1 MARMMRKLLLT
12 LATVS
17 ALPAARFDFTTPE
30 KIVRVADPQISPDG
44 KFIYIVVSRASFTT
58 DLWEPQLVRV
68 DVSTKSQQVMAD
80 GLHGISSPRF
90 SPDGTMLA
98 FLANIEG
105 KTQIHIMPVGGGA
118 VKQITNSPTGVQHFR
133 WRPDGK
139 AFAFAAL
146 DEDPKK
152 EGPERF
158 NRSFEIQNNDYL
170 RQSAP
175 KSSHLWLAVID
186 GETRRVTTGAWTMP
200 IAYPPGPAPSPISWT
215 PDGKSVVIMKLAS
228 AYSGDF
234 DKASM
239 QMVDMTTGAMHPVT
253 GRSHGES
260 QPEISPDG
268 SRIVYW
274 YPRDG
279 KRGNVNELF
288 VSPIAGGEGR
298 SMTRPLDRHI
308 LRGIWMPDG
317 KNLLIAANDQTTT
330 GVWIQPLDGP
340 AKRVNLGKLIASA
353 SYGLDASL
361 SRDGHAAMVA
371 SETQRPNE
379 LFYMDSLTSKPE
391 RLTDFNAPIAELE
404 LGRTETV
411 DWDFEGFKEDG
422 AVTYPPDYQSNR
434 KYPLVLYI
442 HGGPTGASKEAF
454 STRSQLLA
462 AQGWIVFEPNYRGS
476 DNLGNAYKFAIEG
489 DAGAGPGRDVIA
501 GMEALKKKASIDESR
516 MAVSG
521 WSYGGY
527 MTSWMIGNYPD
538 MWKAAVAGASVTDWV
553 DMYNLGD
560 SNVRR
565 VGTLGG
571 SPYTDE
577 KIYRSA
583 LAQSPI
589 TYDLKARTPTL
600 ILALTGDYRVPIV
613 QSYRLYHIL
622 RDNGVPTKFIAYPL
636 TGHNPADPVHQ
647 QDVDRRWV
655 EWLKA
660 YLDPKTKAD

>member
-1 MARMMRKLLLT
+1 MMRKLLLT
-12 LATVS
+12 FATVS
-17 ALPAARFDFTTPE
+17 ALYAARFDFTAPE

-44 KFIYIVVSRASFTT
+44 KFIFIVVSRASFTT

-68 DVSTKSQQVMAD
+68 DVATKTQQIMAAK
-80 GLHGISSPRF
+80 LHGISSPRF

-98 FLANIEG
+98 FLANVEG
-105 KTQIHIMPVGGGA
+105 KTQIHIMPMGGGS
-118 VKQITNSPTGVQHFR
+118 VKQITSSPTGVQHFR

-146 DEDPKK
+146 DEDVKK

-186 GETRRVTTGAWTMP
+186 GETRRITSGTWTMP
-200 IAYPPGPAPSPISWT
+200 IAYPPGPAPSPITWT

-234 DKASM
+234 DRATM
-239 QMVDMTTGAMHPVT
+239 EMVDMTTGAMHPVT
-253 GRSHGES
+253 GRTRGES
-260 QPEISPDG
+260 QPEISLDG
-268 SRIVYW
+268 TKIAYW

-279 KRGNVNELF
+279 KRGNVNELY
-288 VSPIAGGEGR
+288 VSPIDGGEGR
-298 SMTRPLDRHI
+298 SITRPLDRHI
-308 LRGIWMPDG
+308 LRGTWMPDG
-317 KNLLIAANDQTTT
+317 KNLLIAANDHTTT

-340 AKRVNLGKLIASA
+340 ARRVNLGKLIASA

-361 SRDGHAAMVA
+361 SRDGHVA
-371 SETQRPNE
+371 LVAGETQHPNE
-379 LFYMDSLTSKPE
+379 LFYMDSFTAKPE
-391 RLTDFNAPIAELE
+391 RLTDFNAPIAGLE

-411 DWDFEGFKEDG
+411 EWDFEGFKEDG
-422 AVTYPPDYQSNR
+422 VVTYPPDYQSVQ

-501 GMEALKKKASIDESR
+501 GIEAAKRKASVDESR

-538 MWKAAVAGASVTDWV
+538 MWKAAVAGASVTDWI

-571 SPYTDE
+571 SPYTSE
-577 KIYRSA
+577 KIYKSA
-583 LAQSPI
+583 LEQSPI

-613 QSYRLYHIL
+613 QSYRLYHVL
-622 RDNGVPTKFIAYPL
+622 RDKGVPTKFIAYPL

-655 EWLKA
+655 EWLKT
-660 YLDPKTKAD
+660 YLDSQTKTD

>member
-1 MARMMRKLLLT
+1 MLRMIRKLLLT
-12 LATVS
+12 FACVTV
-17 ALPAARFDFTTPE
+17 LLAARFDVSTPG
-30 KIVRVADPQISPDG
+30 KIVRVSDPQISPNG
-44 KFIYIVVSRASFTT
+44 SFVYIVVSRANFNN
-58 DLWEPQLVRV
+58 DVWEPQLVRV
-68 DVSTKSQQVMAD
+68 DVATRSQQVMAA
-80 GLHGISSPRF
+80 GLRAISSVRF
-90 SPDGTMLA
+90 SQDGTMLA
-98 FLANIEG
+98 FLANVDG
-105 KTQIHIMPVGGGA
+105 KTQVHIMPVDGGP
-118 VKQITNSPTGVQHFR
+118 VKQVTKSTTGIQHFR

-139 AFAFAAL
+139 AFAYAAL
-146 DEDPKK
+146 DDDQPK

-175 KSSHLWLAVID
+175 KSSHLWLAEID
-186 GETRRVTTGAWTMP
+186 GATRRITSGTWTMP
-200 IAYPPGPAPSPISWT
+200 IAYPPGPAPSPITWT

-228 AYSGDF
+228 PYSGDF
-234 DKASM
+234 DQASM
-239 QMVDMTTGAMHPVT
+239 QMVDMETGAMRAIT
-253 GRSHGES
+253 GRTRGES

-268 SRIVYW
+268 TQILYW

-279 KRGNVNELF
+279 KRGNVTELY
-288 VSPIAGGEGR
+288 VSPIGGGPGR
-298 SMTRPLDRHI
+298 SLTGPLDRHM
-308 LRGIWMPDG
+308 LRGIWLPDG
-317 KNLLIAANDQTTT
+317 KNLLVGANDHTTT

-340 AKRVNLGKLIASA
+340 AKRVDLGKLIASA
-353 SYGLDASL
+353 SYGLDASV
-361 SRDGHAAMVA
+361 SRDGHIAIVA
-371 SETQRPNE
+371 SETQRPSE
-379 LFYMDSLTSKPE
+379 LFYMTSLTAKPE
-391 RLTDFNAPIAELE
+391 RLTDFNASIAALE

-411 DWDFEGFKEDG
+411 NWELDGFKEDG
-422 AVTYPPDYQSNR
+422 AVTYPPDYQSGK
-434 KYPLVLYI
+434 KYPLILYI

-489 DAGAGPGRDVIA
+489 DAGAGPGRDVMA
-501 GMEALKKKASIDESR
+501 GIEVLNKRGIVDESR

-527 MTSWMIGNYPD
+527 MTSWMIGNYPGI
-538 MWKAAVAGASVTDWV
+538 WKAAVAGASVTDWI

-577 KIYRSA
+577 KIYKSA

-636 TGHNPADPVHQ
+636 TGHNPSDPVHQ

-655 EWLKA
+655 DWLKT
-660 YLDPKTKAD
+660 YLDTKPKAD

>member
-1 MARMMRKLLLT
+1 MMRKLLLT

-44 KFIYIVVSRASFTT
+44 KFIYIVVSRASFIT

-68 DVSTKSQQVMAD
+68 DVPTKSQQVMVE
-80 GLHGISSPRF
+80 GLRGISSPRF
-90 SPDGTMLA
+90 SPDSTMLA
-98 FLANIEG
+98 FLANVEG
-105 KTQIHIMPVGGGA
+105 KIQIHVMPVGGGA
-118 VKQITNSPTGVQHFR
+118 VKQITSSPTGVQHFR

-146 DEDPKK
+146 DDDPKK

-186 GETRRVTTGAWTMP
+186 GETRRITSGTWTMP

-234 DKASM
+234 DKATM
-239 QMVDMTTGAMHPVT
+239 EMVDMSTGAMHPVT
-253 GRSHGES
+253 GRTHGES

-268 SRIVYW
+268 TRIAYW

-288 VSPIAGGEGR
+288 VSPIGGGEGR

-361 SRDGHAAMVA
+361 SSDGHVAIVA

-391 RLTDFNAPIAELE
+391 RLTDFNAPIAALE

-411 DWDFEGFKEDG
+411 DWDSDGFKEDG
-422 AVTYPPDYQSNR
+422 AVTYPPDYQSGR

-501 GMEALKKKASIDESR
+501 GIEALKKKGSIDESR

-538 MWKAAVAGASVTDWV
+538 MWKAAVAGASVTDWI

-577 KIYRSA
+577 KIYKSA

-613 QSYRLYHIL
+613 QSYRLYRIL
-622 RDNGVPTKFIAYPL
+622 RDNGVATKFIAYPL

-655 EWLKA
+655 EWLKT
-660 YLDPKTKAD
+660 YLDPKAKAD

>member
-1 MARMMRKLLLT
+1 MRKLLLT

-17 ALPAARFDFTTPE
+17 ALLAARFDFTTPE
-30 KIVRVADPQISPDG
+30 KIVRVADPQISQDG
-44 KFIYIVVSRASFTT
+44 KFVYIVVSRASFTS

-68 DVSTKSQQVMAD
+68 DVSTKDQQVVAA
-80 GLHGISSPRF
+80 GLRGISSPRF

-98 FLANIEG
+98 FLANVDG
-105 KTQIHIMPVGGGA
+105 KTQIHVMPVGGGA

-170 RQSAP
+170 RQAAP

-186 GETRRVTTGAWTMP
+186 GETRRITSGTWTLP
-200 IAYPPGPAPSPISWT
+200 IAYPPGPAPSPITWT

-239 QMVDMTTGAMHPVT
+239 QMVDMATGAMHPVT
-253 GRSHGES
+253 GRIHGES

-268 SRIVYW
+268 TKISYW
-274 YPRDG
+274 HPRDG

-288 VSPIAGGEGR
+288 VSPIGGGEGR
-298 SMTRPLDRHI
+298 SITRPLDRHI

-317 KNLLIAANDQTTT
+317 KNLLVAANDQTTT

-361 SRDGHAAMVA
+361 SHDGHVAIVA

-379 LFYMDSLTSKPE
+379 LFYMDSLSSKPE
-391 RLTDFNAPIAELE
+391 RLTDFNAPIAALE
-404 LGRTETV
+404 LGRTETI

-422 AVTYPPDYQSNR
+422 AVTFPPDYQSGQ

-454 STRSQLLA
+454 STRAQLLA

-476 DNLGNAYKFAIEG
+476 DNLGNAFKFAIEG

-501 GMEALKKKASIDESR
+501 GINALKKKASIDESR

-527 MTSWMIGNYPD
+527 MTSWMIGNYPQ
-538 MWKAAVAGASVTDWV
+538 MWKAAVAGASVTDWI

-571 SPYTDE
+571 SPYTNE
-577 KIYRSA
+577 KIYQSA

-622 RDNGVPTKFIAYPL
+622 RDNGVPTKFVAYPL

-647 QDVDRRWV
+647 QDVNRRWV
-655 EWLKA
+655 EWLKT
-660 YLDPKTKAD
+660 YLDFKAKAD

>member
-1 MARMMRKLLLT
+1 MMRKLLLT

-44 KFIYIVVSRASFTT
+44 KFIYIVVSRASFIT

-68 DVSTKSQQVMAD
+68 DVSTKNQQVMVE
-80 GLHGISSPRF
+80 GLRGISSPRF
-90 SPDGTMLA
+90 SPDSTMLA
-98 FLANIEG
+98 FLANVDG
-105 KTQIHIMPVGGGA
+105 KIQIHVMPVGGGA
-118 VKQITNSPTGVQHFR
+118 VKQITSSPTGVQHFR

-146 DEDPKK
+146 DDDPKK

-186 GETRRVTTGAWTMP
+186 GETRRITSGTWTMP

-234 DKASM
+234 DKATM
-239 QMVDMTTGAMHPVT
+239 EMVDMSTGAMHPVT
-253 GRSHGES
+253 GRTHGES

-268 SRIVYW
+268 TRIAYW

-288 VSPIAGGEGR
+288 VSPIGGGEGR

-361 SRDGHAAMVA
+361 SSDGHVAIVA

-391 RLTDFNAPIAELE
+391 RLTDFNAPIAALE

-411 DWDFEGFKEDG
+411 DWDSDGFKEDG
-422 AVTYPPDYQSNR
+422 AVTYPPDYQSGR

-501 GMEALKKKASIDESR
+501 GIEALKKKGSIDESR

-538 MWKAAVAGASVTDWV
+538 MWKAAVAGASVTDWI

-577 KIYRSA
+577 KIYKAA

-613 QSYRLYHIL
+613 QSYRLYRIL
-622 RDNGVPTKFIAYPL
+622 RDNGVATKFIAYPL

-655 EWLKA
+655 EWLKT
-660 YLDPKTKAD
+660 YLDPKAKAD

>member
-1 MARMMRKLLLT
+1 MRKLLLT

-17 ALPAARFDFTTPE
+17 ALLAARFDFTTPE
-30 KIVRVADPQISPDG
+30 KIVRVADPQMSPDG

-68 DVSTKSQQVMAD
+68 DVSTKDQQVMAA
-80 GLHGISSPRF
+80 GLHGVSSPRF
-90 SPDGTMLA
+90 SPDGTALA
-98 FLANIEG
+98 FLANVDG
-105 KTQIHIMPVGGGA
+105 KTQIHVMPVGGGA
-118 VKQITNSPTGVQHFR
+118 VKQITSSPTGVQHFR

-146 DEDPKK
+146 DDDPKK

-186 GETRRVTTGAWTMP
+186 GESRRVTSGTWTMP
-200 IAYPPGPAPSPISWT
+200 IAYPPGPTPSPITWT

-239 QMVDMTTGAMHPVT
+239 EMVDMTTGAMHPVT
-253 GRSHGES
+253 GRTHGES
-260 QPEISPDG
+260 QPEISSDG
-268 SRIVYW
+268 TKISYW

-279 KRGNVNELF
+279 KRGNVNELY
-288 VSPIAGGEGR
+288 VSPIGGGEGR
-298 SMTRPLDRHI
+298 SLTRPLDRHI

-361 SRDGHAAMVA
+361 SHDGHVAIVA

-391 RLTDFNAPIAELE
+391 RLTDFNAPIAALE

-422 AVTYPPDYQSNR
+422 AVTYPPDYQSGR

-442 HGGPTGASKEAF
+442 HGGPTGTSKEAF

-476 DNLGNAYKFAIEG
+476 DNFGNAYKSAIEG

-501 GMEALKKKASIDESR
+501 GIAALKKKASIDESR

-538 MWKAAVAGASVTDWV
+538 MWKAAVAGASVTDWI

-571 SPYTDE
+571 SPYTNE

-613 QSYRLYHIL
+613 QSYRLYHVL
-622 RDNGVPTKFIAYPL
+622 RDNGVPTKFVAYPL

-655 EWLKA
+655 EWLKT
-660 YLDPKTKAD
+660 YLDPKAKTD

>member
-1 MARMMRKLLLT
+1 MMRKLLLT

-44 KFIYIVVSRASFTT
+44 KFIYIVVSRASFIT

-68 DVSTKSQQVMAD
+68 DVSTKNQQVMVE
-80 GLHGISSPRF
+80 GLRGISSPRF
-90 SPDGTMLA
+90 SPDSTMLA
-98 FLANIEG
+98 FLANVDG
-105 KTQIHIMPVGGGA
+105 KIQIHVMPVGGGA
-118 VKQITNSPTGVQHFR
+118 VKQITSSPTGVQHFR

-146 DEDPKK
+146 DDDPKK

-186 GETRRVTTGAWTMP
+186 GETRRITSGTWTMP

-234 DKASM
+234 DKATM
-239 QMVDMTTGAMHPVT
+239 EMVDMSTGAMHPVT
-253 GRSHGES
+253 GRTHGES

-268 SRIVYW
+268 TRIAYW

-288 VSPIAGGEGR
+288 VSPIGGGEGR

-361 SRDGHAAMVA
+361 SSDGHVAIVA

-391 RLTDFNAPIAELE
+391 RLTDFNAPIAALE

-411 DWDFEGFKEDG
+411 DWDSDGFKEDG
-422 AVTYPPDYQSNR
+422 AVTYPPDYQSGR

-501 GMEALKKKASIDESR
+501 GIEALKKKGSIDESR

-538 MWKAAVAGASVTDWV
+538 MWKAAVAGASVTDWI

-577 KIYRSA
+577 KIYKSA

-613 QSYRLYHIL
+613 QSYRLYRIL
-622 RDNGVPTKFIAYPL
+622 RDNGVATKFIAYPL

-655 EWLKA
+655 EWLKT
-660 YLDPKTKAD
+660 YLDPKAKAD